1 MPISTVVTSMKNEAP
16 YIIEWVAYHRALGF
30 DRVVVLAND
39 CTDGTHEM
47 LLRLHEMGAIT
58 YYENE
63 VPVGAKPHSRA
74 LKIANL
80 TPEVN
85 SADFVMVLDADEFLV
100 VKPAPHTLDVLL
112 DVMNDRSADM
122 MVIPWRLFGSGY
134 NIEFEDRPV
143 VQRFKQSMDVSNLP
157 KVGVK
162 TLFRQADN
170 LRLAIHFPKPL
181 MKGGVPI
188 SSPAKESWIDAGGQP
203 LVQKTLTWNGGRQT
217 IHRDFAEVAHYM
229 IKSLDEYLLK
239 IFRGDGLTNSSRHGI
254 DYWRKADHN
263 EVSDLVVAENLAGF
277 EQERDRLFADPLLA
291 YLHRQSIAAR
301 FEKLE
306 KTLENQNVQHLR
318 SILMKSTAGEL
329 NQDDIHRSRDLVT
342 RISPAVSVEK
352 LIDGDIPHSTLLS
365 IADAGLADSTEIS
378 GRMFKQTGLNN
389 AMFWPEKIFGKRP
402 ITNLV
407 EGLKQAQQHGWGANL
422 GVRWIHNYMRAAPK
436 QGWPLDEEI
445 LVVLTR
451 DDDQI
456 LSGYPAHIAQTKAKY
471 VQKSQGGLP
480 PLRQVLTGSETP
492 AEVEVLIA
500 EGKMNDPR
508 LRLKRFLADHP
519 QAIELNLDRPN
530 NISEALRTIETR
542 GPSGPL
548 AAKLLR
554 ESLAVDLP
562 EPDAAF
568 LTDTDTEQRTDADPD
583 NATPQHATTQLEAE
597 QALGGNPAPD
607 VREADT
613 PARSLQIG
621 ILTLPMNR
629 NYGGNLQAFALMRV
643 LRDLGHCPV
652 LLNRRQGS
660 KDPSTSLDNPEPAA
674 NIPLYPDRIGLGK
687 KVQNRIFVEKYMTP
701 ISREFHSSSALGS
714 QIGEYGLEAVIVG
727 SDQVWRPKYA
737 RGLLRDFFL
746 GFLDEG
752 DRDIRRIAYA
762 ASFGSE
768 TDEYK
773 PDEKAF
779 ATPLLQLF
787 DAVSVREDSAVDL
800 CRNMFGVKAEHVLDP
815 TLLLSKKDY
824 ATLLAESQRSSEG
837 GHLLTYVLDA
847 TPDKLDVINRIS
859 NALSIEPRTTSGQS
873 FVSADPLK
881 AEGGDK
887 SVEAWL
893 ASFHNASFVV
903 TDSFH
908 GVAFSIIFNRPFVAY
923 GNAKRGLARFQ
934 SLLKAVGLEDRIVVD
949 SDEVDLDSLLRPID
963 WEAVNGRLD
972 ALRSRS
978 FQFLTDALDGQ
989 PNGSGGK
996 SGIADARPKP
1006 TSLPPVSNVTEM
1018 ASTAPELDADN
1029 HPLNVLCTGCG
1040 VCVSESCGT
1049 LKMVWTQDGFLEPRA
1064 TKDKVPAEAIRV
1076 CPFNPAPEKL
1086 VEDEDALAKICLP
1099 DADKF
1104 DLRLGRFVG
1113 TYVGY
1118 STAFRPTSSSGG
1130 VATYVFDQLLRRG
1143 EVDHLFVVRKAS
1155 DGQYS
1160 YRIFDASENIETTS
1174 KTRYIPVSMDQLF
1187 STIETI
1193 EGRVAVSA
1201 VSCFVKA
1208 IRLKQHYHPELK
1220 DKIPF
1225 VTGIICGGLKS
1236 RFYTDFLAQSAGI
1249 EGAYHDAEYR
1259 LKNPESLS
1267 SDYSF
1272 AAMDTNGRERRV
1284 RMQKLGDMW
1293 GTGLFKSRACDFCT
1307 DVMTELADISL
1318 GDAWLPEYKQ
1328 DGMGNSV
1335 IVTRT
1340 PLAEEIIQ
1348 HGIRTGELEASDVSP
1363 NTAARTQNGGFNH
1376 KQKAVKFRLLTES
1389 LTGSRAI
1396 PFVRARIQSDTT
1408 IAEIFVQMMR
1418 EQSRAKSL
1426 RMWHQTGDHQE
1437 FLRRMRQTLRRLK
1450 AVTAARKH
1458 SEEVET
1464 AGLAALES
1472 PLGKTPVGTQPE
1484 AIRPLLR
1491 WVKKLLR
1498 EGRINAE
1505 VLRAAYPKLST
1516 FTERANLTE
1525 RN

>member
-47 LLRLHEMGAIT
+47 LLRLHEMGVIA

-63 VPVGAKPHSRA
+63 VPTGAKPHSRA

-80 TPEVN
+80 TPEVK

-100 VKPAPHTLDVLL
+100 VKKAPHTLDVLI
-112 DVMNDRSADM
+112 DVMQDRSADM
-122 MVIPWRLFGSGY
+122 MVIPWRLFGSGH

-143 VQRFKQSMDVSNLP
+143 IKRFNQSMDASSLP

-188 SSPAKESWIDAGGQP
+188 SSPGKASWIDAGGQP
-203 LVQKTLTWNGGRQT
+203 LKRETLTWNGGRQA

-229 IKSLDEYLLK
+229 VKSLDEYLLK
-239 IFRGDGLTNSSRHGI
+239 IFRGDGLMNSNRHGI
-254 DYWRKADHN
+254 DYWRKADYN
-263 EVSDLVVAENLAGF
+263 QVSDLVVADNLTGF
-277 EQERDRLFADPLLA
+277 EQERDRLFADPMLA
-291 YLHRQSIAAR
+291 ELHRKSVTAR
-301 FEKLE
+301 FERLE
-306 KTLENQNVQHLR
+306 TILANPNVQQLR
-318 SILMKSTAGEL
+318 SILEKSTVGNL
-329 NQDDIHRSRDLVT
+329 DQDDIQRSRDLVSQM
-342 RISPAVSVEK
+342 SPKVSVEK

-365 IADAGLADSTEIS
+365 IADSGLAGSTEIS
-378 GRMFKQTGLNN
+378 GRIFKQARSNK
-389 AMFWPEKIFGKRP
+389 AMFWPEQTFGKRP
-402 ITNLV
+402 LTNLA
-407 EGLKQAQQHGWGANL
+407 EGLKRAQKHGRKATL
-422 GVRWIHNYMRAAPK
+422 GVRWFHNYQRAAPK
-436 QGWPLDEEI
+436 DGWPLDEEI
-445 LVVLTR
+445 LIVLSR

-456 LSGYPAHIAQTKAKY
+456 LSGYPTHIAQTKAKY
-471 VQKSQGGLP
+471 VRKSQHGRP
-480 PLRQVLTGSETP
+480 PLRQVLTGAETP
-492 AEVEVLIA
+492 AEVETLIA
-500 EGKMNDPR
+500 EGKMADPR
-508 LRLKRFLADHP
+508 LRLKRFLEDHP
-519 QAIELNLDRPN
+519 QAIELNLDHPDK
-530 NISEALRTIETR
+530 ISAALRIIETR
-542 GPSGPL
+542 GPSGPS

-554 ESLAVDLP
+554 ESLAIDLP
-562 EPDAAF
+562 DAEAVSPTHSDSKRHTVAKPDTVPSQNTVTRPNTVYAQISDIPSERQVEEAA
-568 LTDTDTEQRTDADPD
+568 
-583 NATPQHATTQLEAE
+583 
-597 QALGGNPAPD
+597 
-607 VREADT
+607 
-613 PARSLQIG
+613 ARSLQIG

-629 NYGGNLQAFALMRV
+629 NYGGNLQAFALMQV
-643 LRDLGHCPV
+643 LRDFGHRPV
-652 LLNRRQGS
+652 LLNRRPGS
-660 KDPSTSLDNPEPAA
+660 KDPGTVPEDLAPDA
-674 NIPLYPDRIGLGK
+674 NIPLYADRIGLGK

-701 ISREFHSSSALGS
+701 ISRAFHSSAALS
-714 QIGEYGLEAVIVG
+714 KQFGEYGFDAVIVG

-746 GFLDEG
+746 GFLDED
-752 DRDIRRIAYA
+752 DRDTRRIAYA

-768 TDEYK
+768 KDEYK
-773 PDEKAF
+773 ADEKAN
-779 ATPLLQLF
+779 AAPLLQLF
-787 DAVSVREDSAVDL
+787 NAVSVREDSAVDL
-800 CRNMFGVKAEHVLDP
+800 CRNIFGVEAQHVLDP

-824 ATLLAESQRSSEG
+824 AALLAESQRSSEG

-859 NALSIEPRTTSGQS
+859 NALSVEPRTTSGQP
-873 FVSADPLK
+873 FESADPLK
-881 AEGGDK
+881 DEGGDK

-893 ASFHNASFVV
+893 ASFHNASYVV

-949 SDEVDLDSLLRPID
+949 SDEVDIDSLLRPID

-972 ALRSRS
+972 ALRAKS
-978 FQFLTDALDGQ
+978 FKFLTDALGGQ

-996 SGIADARPKP
+996 SGIADAPSKQAP
-1006 TSLPPVSNVTEM
+1006 LPLASDVTAM
-1018 ASTAPELDADN
+1018 ASSAPALGADN

-1064 TKDKVPAEAIRV
+1064 TNGKVPAEAVRV

-1099 DADKF
+1099 HADKS
-1104 DLRLGRFVG
+1104 DLRLGRFIG

-1143 EVDHLFVVRKAS
+1143 EVDHLFVVRKSS

-1160 YRIFDASENIETTS
+1160 YRIFDASENIETSS

-1187 STIETI
+1187 ATIETI
-1193 EGRVAVSA
+1193 EGRIAVSA

-1220 DKIPF
+1220 EKIPF
-1225 VTGIICGGLKS
+1225 VAGIICGGLKS

-1249 EGAYHDAEYR
+1249 EGTYRDAEYR
-1259 LKNPESLS
+1259 VKNPESLS

-1272 AAMDTNGRERRV
+1272 AATDSTGKERRV

-1340 PLAEEIIQ
+1340 PLAEQIIQ
-1348 HGIRTGELEASDVSP
+1348 NGIRSGELEASDVVP

-1376 KQKAVKFRLLTES
+1376 KQKAVKFRLLSES
-1389 LTGSRAI
+1389 LTGSRAV
-1396 PFVRARIQSDTT
+1396 PFVRPRIQSDTS

-1426 RMWHQTGDHQE
+1426 RMWRQTGNHQA
-1437 FLRRMRQTLRRLK
+1437 FLRRMRPTLRRLK
-1450 AVTAARKH
+1450 AVTTARKH

-1464 AGLAALES
+1464 AGLEALES
-1472 PLGKTPVGTQPE
+1472 PLGKTALSPQVE
-1484 AIRPLLR
+1484 AIGPMLL
-1491 WVKKLLR
+1491 WVKKMLR
-1498 EGRINAE
+1498 DGRINAE
-1505 VLRAAYPKLST
+1505 VLRAAHPKLST
-1516 FTERANLTE
+1516 FTGRANLTD